1 MSAVQ
6 EKLTGLLVSE
16 LGVPAAKIEP
26 GISYK
31 DLALDSLAL
40 IELTM
45 IINRELGV
53 DLTDDILQGETTVA
67 DTVELIEAQGV
78 RA

>member
-1 MSAVQ
+1 MSIAQ
-6 EKLTGLLVSE
+6 EKLTDLLVSQ

-45 IINRELGV
+45 IINRDLGT
-53 DLTDDILQGETTVA
+53 DLSDEILQGETTVA

-78 RA
+78 LA

>member
-1 MSAVQ
+1 MSAAQ
-6 EKLTGLLVSE
+6 ETLAGLLVTK
-16 LGVPAAKIEP
+16 LGVPAEKVVPTAA
-26 GISYK
+26 YK

-45 IINRELGV
+45 LLNKELDISLGD
-53 DLTDDILQGETTVA
+53 DLLQGGTTIGE
-67 DTVELIEAQGV
+67 TVELIDSQGV

>member
-1 MSAVQ
+1 MSTVQ
-6 EKLTGLLVSE
+6 EKLTDLLVTQ

-40 IELTM
+40 IEFTM
-45 IINRELGV
+45 ILNRELGT
-53 DLTDDILQGETTVA
+53 DLSDDLLQAETTVA
-67 DTVELIEAQGV
+67 ETVEFIEAQGV

>member
-6 EKLTGLLVSE
+6 EKLTGLLVAQ
-16 LGVPAAKIEP
+16 LGVPAAKIEL
-26 GISYK
+26 GIAYK

-45 IINRELGV
+45 LINKELGT
-53 DLTDDILQGETTVA
+53 DLNDDVLQGETTMG
-67 DTVELIEAQGV
+67 DTVELIESQGV

>member
-6 EKLTGLLVSE
+6 EKLTGLLVSQ

-26 GISYK
+26 DISYK

-53 DLTDDILQGETTVA
+53 DLTDDELQGETTIGE
-67 DTVELIEAQGV
+67 TVELIESQGV

>member
-6 EKLTGLLVSE
+6 EKLAELLVTQ
-16 LGVPAAKIEP
+16 LGVPAAKIGPEMT
-26 GISYK
+26 YK

-45 IINRELGV
+45 ILNKELGA
-53 DLTDDILQGETTVA
+53 DLSDDVLQGETTIA
-67 DTVELIEAQGV
+67 DTVELIESQGV
-78 RA
+78 HA